1 MRIWVPSQV
10 ASPYLGLVSVVA
22 AVSSFGYARLL
33 DQQGDW
39 PEIDARQWFVLGFLI
54 ALSVVSAVATFA
66 RPALVRAASAAF
78 CAFALLPLGVL
89 AAFSIGLVLIV
100 AGAFAVIA
108 WLSIPRSQ
116 AMLAASAISALAAIA
131 ILTLGFAATG

>member
-39 PEIDARQWFVLGFLI
+39 PGIDPRQSFVLAILI
-54 ALSVVSAVATFA
+54 AVAVVSAIGTFA
-66 RPALVRAASAAF
+66 RPAFVRAASAAF
-78 CAFALLPLGVL
+78 CAFLLLPLGVL

-100 AGAFAVIA
+100 AGGFAVAA

-116 AMLAASAISALAAIA
+116 RVLVVSAISALAAIGT
-131 ILTLGFAATG
+131 LTLGFAATG